1 MRGMN
6 SETVD
11 LIYLDPPY
19 NSAKNYKGTG
29 KAKNQ
34 EFVDNWSEKR
44 LLEWNMLDG
53 IQSSIEMLKEQKWF
67 SALEMIKLQHSKA
80 MYYYLSFMAIR
91 IIEMHRVLKGSG
103 SLYLHCDDS
112 SNSYLRMI
120 MDFVF
125 GHKNGPGAEGRG
137 AEINWK
143 RSNPKNNTT
152 STYGRCTDTIYYY
165 IKNAQPPIYN
175 QQYTSLDTEYVR
187 KNYKLDDNDGKGPYR
202 LLPLSAGFRSKY
214 HEKWRGFTPPPNGW
228 VHTLETR
235 EKMFREG
242 RIKFPLLKNGQM
254 DYSKRLNY
262 KKYLTES
269 KGTPVVNTWSDI
281 SIESKTYRTGWETQK
296 PLKLLTR
303 IIKTSSNEGDLVF
316 DPFCGCATTM
326 LAASFNGRQFI
337 GCDIDSEVTRI
348 AEMRWEDQRD
358 LLLEGNKDAPDTIKI
373 STDIPVPSDGRSIQ
387 DYSIGET
394 RKRIPVRRLY
404 GYQIYA
410 AQNGKCNLCRKS
422 VNYKACDVVHIDRRK
437 DSLSNEFENLQI
449 LCVECHRD
457 RYATENMLPLD

>member
-1 MRGMN
+1 M
-6 SETVD
+6 
-11 LIYLDPPY
+11 
-19 NSAKNYKGTG
+19 
-29 KAKNQ
+29 
-34 EFVDNWSEKR
+34 
-44 LLEWNMLDG
+44 
-53 IQSSIEMLKEQKWF
+53 
-67 SALEMIKLQHSKA
+67 
-80 MYYYLSFMAIR
+80 
-91 IIEMHRVLKGSG
+91 
-103 SLYLHCDDS
+103 
-112 SNSYLRMI
+112 
-120 MDFVF
+120 
-125 GHKNGPGAEGRG
+125 KNGE
-137 AEINWK
+137 
-143 RSNPKNNTT
+143 
-152 STYGRCTDTIYYY
+152 
-165 IKNAQPPIYN
+165 
-175 QQYTSLDTEYVR
+175 V
-187 KNYKLDDNDGKGPYR
+187 
-202 LLPLSAGFRSKY
+202 LP
-214 HEKWRGFTPPPNGW
+214 PPPNGW